1 VDTSNE
7 TNNEQE
13 DIINVLNYNLSSSEM
28 SIDKEITTDIQAG
41 LIYMYISRM
50 FISISYTRYYP
61 YFLSI

>member
-13 DIINVLNYNLSSSEM
+13 DFINVLNYNLSSSEL

-41 LIYMYISRM
+41 LIYISRM
-50 FISISYTRYYP
+50 FISISYIRYYP